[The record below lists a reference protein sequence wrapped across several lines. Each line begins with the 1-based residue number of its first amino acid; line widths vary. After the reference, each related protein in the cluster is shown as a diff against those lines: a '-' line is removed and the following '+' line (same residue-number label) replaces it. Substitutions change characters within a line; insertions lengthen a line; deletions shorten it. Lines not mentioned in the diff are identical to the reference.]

1 MRVKLTP
8 RALQRARIITAWLR
22 KHRPGAE
29 EVFEQEF
36 EHVIDKLALM
46 SPLGAVGKAY
56 GPSRG
61 RTIWRVLLPNSQQHL
76 YYSIDEAKGIVTV
89 RTIWGARRG
98 HSPKL

>member
-1 MRVKLTP
+1 VKLTP
-8 RALQRARIITAWLR
+8 RALRRARIITTWWQ

-36 EHVIDKLALM
+36 EHVIDRLALM
-46 SPLGAVGKAY
+46 SPLGPVGKAH

-61 RTIWRVLLPNSQQHL
+61 RTIWRVLLPKSQQHL
-76 YYSIDEAKGIVTV
+76 YYSINEAKGIVV
-89 RTIWGARRG
+89 VHTIWGARRG